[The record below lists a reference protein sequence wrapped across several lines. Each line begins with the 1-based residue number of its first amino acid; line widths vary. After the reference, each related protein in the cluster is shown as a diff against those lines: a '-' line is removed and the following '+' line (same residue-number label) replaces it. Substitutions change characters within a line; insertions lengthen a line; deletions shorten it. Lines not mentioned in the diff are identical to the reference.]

1 MLKHALTLY
10 HHLPAPARDL
20 AASLRGWY
28 LRAWR
33 YGPETERLV
42 EEALER
48 DFWSPSQW
56 KSYQENRLAYILHRA
71 ATRVPYYRAY
81 WQERRRRGDKT
92 SWEYL
97 ENWPILEKEP
107 LRQNPKAFVADDCNT
122 RFMFADH
129 TGGTTGTPLTIYLR
143 RPTIRLWYALF
154 EARLRRWNGV
164 SRHENWAIL
173 GGQQVIPPWVQKPPY
188 WVWNAPMNQLY
199 LSANH
204 ISPQTAPAYV
214 DALCRHN
221 ITHMIVYT
229 SSATFLARQI
239 LDLGLTPP
247 KELRVVLTNA
257 EPLFPWQ
264 RQTLEQAFNCPVRET
279 YGMGEVVAGASE
291 DSKGKLR
298 LWPEVGHLEVLQDDS
313 INAVE
318 PGEAGRLICTGLL
331 NEDMPLIRYA
341 VGDRCRLGTHAIDD
355 ADPVRLPIVQS
366 IEGRT
371 SDLLVTQDGRR
382 VFWVNPVF
390 YGLPIREAQII
401 QESLDRFV
409 VRYVPADG
417 FSSKAA
423 ESIKERLTARVGQ
436 AEILLEPVSQIPRGP
451 NGKFRAVICKVPSH
465 ELNQVR

>member
-107 LRQNPKAFVADDCNT
+107 LRANPYAFVADDCDI
-122 RFMFADH
+122 RRMFHEH
-129 TGGTTGTPLTIYLR
+129 TSGTTGTSLDLWWSR
-143 RPTIRLWYALF
+143 QMVREWYALF
-154 EARLRRWNGV
+154 EARWRRWYGV
-164 SRHENWAIL
+164 SRRDRWAIL
-173 GGQQVIPPWVQKPPY
+173 GGQLVTPVEQKHPPF
-188 WVWNAPMNQLY
+188 WVWNAALKQLY
-199 LSANH
+199 MSSYHLAPDF
-204 ISPQTAPAYV
+204 IPAYL
-214 DALCRHN
+214 DALAKYQ
-221 ITHMIVYT
+221 VKYLWGYT
-229 SSATFLARQI
+229 SSLYELA
-239 LDLGLTPP
+239 LGVLQDQRTNI
-247 KELRVVLTNA
+247 RFQVVIANA
-257 EPLFPWQ
+257 EPVFPYQ
-264 RQTLEQAFNCPVRET
+264 REVIEEAFQCPLRET
-279 YGMGEVVAGASE
+279 YGMAEAVAAASE
-291 DSKGKLR
+291 CEEGTLHY
-298 LWPEVGHLEVLQDDS
+298 WPEVGIIEVM
-313 INAVE
+313 
-318 PGEAGRLICTGLL
+318 GEKELSNSCQSGEFICTGLI
-331 NEDMPLIRYA
+331 NVDMPLIRYRI
-341 VGDRCRLGTHAIDD
+341 GDSGALLPRSHTCRCGRQ
-355 ADPVRLPIVQS
+355 LPQMGA
-366 IEGRT
+366 IEGR
-371 SDLLVTQDGRR
+371 SDDVLFSVDGRR
-382 VFWVNPVF
+382 IGRLDPVF
-390 YGLPIREAQII
+390 KSHFPIKEAQII
-401 QESLDRFV
+401 QESLDRFI

-423 ESIKERLTARVGQ
+423 DSIKERLAARVGQ
-436 AEILLEPVSQIPRGP
+436 AEIVLEPVSQIPRGP